1 MRWQGNRL
9 REALASARVMLV
21 FTPELTGERDALGVL
36 ESVLPWIDIV
46 QVRPKP
52 IGPDSEGPTEA
63 RAARDWCRAVLERVT
78 ASERRLPVL
87 VNDRVDVAHLLA
99 DEGLAGVHLGQTDC
113 PWQDARAQL
122 GPDLLVGLS
131 THDVAQVALALDA
144 EVDYLGFGP
153 VFPTAT
159 KGFERGVSPETT
171 WVASQA
177 SQVPV
182 FPIGGI
188 GLSNAQELAHIGRAA
203 VGSALLASEDAPGA
217 ARALRGL
224 LER

>member
-1 MRWQGNRL
+1 
-9 REALASARVMLV
+9 MLV
-21 FTPELTGERDALGVL
+21 FTPELSGERDALAIL
-36 ESVLPWIDIV
+36 ESVLPWIDMV

-52 IGPDSEGPTEA
+52 VGLEGTGPTEA
-63 RAARDWCRAVLERVT
+63 RAARDWCRAVLARVAESGRT
-78 ASERRLPVL
+78 LPVV
-87 VNDRVDVAHLLA
+87 VNDRVDVARLLA

-113 PWQDARAQL
+113 PWKDARAQL

-131 THDVAQVALALDA
+131 THDVTQVAQAIDFD
-144 EVDYLGFGP
+144 VDYLGFGP

-159 KGFERGVSPETT
+159 KGFDRGMSPEAT
-171 WVASQA
+171 WVASEA
-177 SQVPV
+177 SDVPV

-188 GLSNAQELAHIGRAA
+188 GLSNAQELAHIGRVA
-203 VGSALLASEDAPGA
+203 VGSALLASDDAPGA